1 MKRLFSS
8 KLWIAFVIFTIFVSG
23 QLLGAFAIKHYFI
36 ESKIEELQPSLS
48 LIGEEVA
55 DGGEISR
62 TDDYFIKA
70 YDVQGN
76 GIDVYNNEADGQSSD
91 DAKVDKALLS
101 YLPKITSGNMAVEIK
116 EIPGYS
122 ERAILIGQPLVQE
135 NKVTG
140 AIYLMKEAR
149 AYQAALNG
157 FYLVF
162 FVTLAIGTVIIL
174 VFLALF
180 IKEKNQL
187 EQMRK
192 DYVANISHEL
202 KTPLASIK
210 ALTETLSDHVV
221 TDQEK
226 IDQYYGIILRE
237 SARLEKLISDLLELS
252 RLQHKKVAFS
262 KTVVDT
268 KEIIEQVSEP
278 FAILADEM
286 GLKFMITERA
296 KNLPET
302 YSNQDRIIQ
311 VLTILLDNAFKFTP
325 VQGNVTIDAKTTDR
339 KAEIMVSDNGHG
351 ISKEILPHIF
361 GRFNKED
368 LSHTS
373 AGSGLGLSIASE
385 IMEQLGEKIRV
396 ESQADS
402 GTTFTITLKK
412 A

>member
-8 KLWIAFVIFTIFVSG
+8 KLWIAFIILAIFILG

-36 ESKIEELQPSLS
+36 QSKIEELQPSLT

-55 DGGEISR
+55 DGEIISI
-62 TDDYFIKA
+62 TDDYLIKA
-70 YDVQGN
+70 YDVHGKE
-76 GIDVYNNEADGQSSD
+76 IDVYKEDSTSKLSSD
-91 DAKVDKALLS
+91 IKVNEKLTS
-101 YLPKITSGNMAVEIK
+101 YLPKIISGKTVVEIK
-116 EIPGYS
+116 EVPGYS
-122 ERAILIGQPLVQE
+122 TKAIMIGQPLIKG

-140 AIYLMKEAR
+140 AIYLLKEAR

-174 VFLALF
+174 IFLAMF
-180 IKEKNQL
+180 IKEKNHL

-210 ALTETLSDHVV
+210 ALTETLADHIV
-221 TDQEK
+221 TDQKK
-226 IDQYYGIILRE
+226 IDQYYSIILRE
-237 SARLEKLISDLLELS
+237 SVRLEKLISDLLELS
-252 RLQHKKVAFS
+252 RLQYKKTTYTKSVMN
-262 KTVVDT
+262 T
-268 KEIIEQVSEP
+268 KEIIAKVSEP
-278 FAILADEM
+278 FTILADDM
-286 GLKFMITERA
+286 DLQFQITERA
-296 KNLPET
+296 KNLPAT
-302 YSNQDRIIQ
+302 YSNEDRITQ

-325 VQGNVTIDAKTTDR
+325 EHGKVTIDAKTTAR
-339 KAEIMVSDNGHG
+339 KAEIMIMDNGPG
-351 ISKEILPHIF
+351 ISKEVLPHIF

-368 LSHTS
+368 VSHTS
-373 AGSGLGLSIASE
+373 TGSGLGLSIALE
-385 IMEQLGEKIRV
+385 IMEQLGERISVK
-396 ESQADS
+396 SQANA

>member
-8 KLWIAFVIFTIFVSG
+8 KLWIAFVILAIFISG
-23 QLLGAFAIKHYFI
+23 QLLGAFAIKHYFTL
-36 ESKIEELQPSLS
+36 SKIEELQPPLS
-48 LIGEEVA
+48 LIGEAVA
-55 DGGEISR
+55 DGEKVKR
-62 TDDYFIKA
+62 TDDYLVKA
-70 YDVQGN
+70 YDVHGKE
-76 GIDVYNNEADGQSSD
+76 IAVYQDKPISADSAD
-91 DAKVDKALLS
+91 EKVDKKLTS
-101 YLPKITSGNMAVEIK
+101 YLPKVISGNTIVEFK
-116 EIPGYS
+116 EVPGYS
-122 ERAILIGQPLVQE
+122 AQAIMIGQPLVQD
-135 NKVTG
+135 NQVTG
-140 AIYLMKEAR
+140 GIYILKEAR

-162 FVTLAIGTVIIL
+162 FVTLAIGTIIIL

-192 DYVANISHEL
+192 DYIANISHEL
-202 KTPLASIK
+202 KTPLSSIK

-221 TDQEK
+221 TDPEK

-252 RLQHKKVAFS
+252 RLQHKKTAFE
-262 KTVVDT
+262 KTALDT
-268 KEIIEQVSEP
+268 KEVIEQVAEP
-278 FAILADEM
+278 FSILANDM
-286 GLKFMITERA
+286 DLQFHVTERA

-302 YSNQDRIIQ
+302 YSNKDRIVQ

-325 VQGNVTIDAKTTDR
+325 VHGQVTLDAKTTGR
-339 KAEIMVSDNGHG
+339 KAEIMVSDNGSG

-373 AGSGLGLSIASE
+373 AGSGLGLSIALE
-385 IMEQLGEKIRV
+385 IMEQLGEKINV
-396 ESQADS
+396 ESQADR
-402 GTTFTITLKK
+402 GTTFTITLKRI
-412 A
+412 

>member
-8 KLWIAFVIFTIFVSG
+8 KLCIAIVILAIFISG
-23 QLLGAFAIKHYFI
+23 QLLGAFAIKHYFSQ
-36 ESKIEELQPSLS
+36 SKIEELQPPLT

-55 DGGEISR
+55 SGENISR

-70 YDVQGN
+70 YDVHGKE
-76 GIDVYNNEADGQSSD
+76 IDVYKDDSASKITSDTKVNE
-91 DAKVDKALLS
+91 KLTS
-101 YLPKITSGNMAVEIK
+101 YLPKIISGKTVVEIQ
-116 EIPGYS
+116 EVPGYS
-122 ERAILIGQPLVQE
+122 AKAIMIGQPLVQD

-140 AIYLMKEAR
+140 GIYLLKEAR

-174 VFLALF
+174 VFLAMF

-210 ALTETLSDHVV
+210 ALTETLADHVV
-221 TDQEK
+221 TDQKK
-226 IDQYYGIILRE
+226 IDQYYSIILRE
-237 SARLEKLISDLLELS
+237 SVRLEKLISDLLELS
-252 RLQHKKVAFS
+252 RLQYKKTTYTKSVMN
-262 KTVVDT
+262 T
-268 KEIIEQVSEP
+268 KEIIAKVSEP
-278 FAILADEM
+278 FAILADDM
-286 GLKFMITERA
+286 DLQFQITERA
-296 KNLPET
+296 KSLPAT
-302 YSNQDRIIQ
+302 YSNEDRITQ

-325 VQGNVTIDAKTTDR
+325 EHGQVTIDAKTTAR
-339 KAEIMVSDNGHG
+339 KTEIMVMDNGPG
-351 ISKEILPHIF
+351 ISKEVLPHIF

-373 AGSGLGLSIASE
+373 IGSGLGLAIALE
-385 IMEQLGEKIRV
+385 IMEQLGERISVK
-396 ESQADS
+396 SQANA

>member
-8 KLWIAFVIFTIFVSG
+8 KLWIAFVIFAIFVAG

-36 ESKIEELQPSLS
+36 QSKIEELQPPLS

-55 DGGEISR
+55 DGEKISR
-62 TDDYFIKA
+62 TDDFLIKA
-70 YDVQGN
+70 YDVHGKE
-76 GIDVYNNEADGQSSD
+76 IDVYNDDIVPQTSADE
-91 DAKVDKALLS
+91 KVNKKLTS
-101 YLPKITSGNMAVEIK
+101 YLPKIISGKMAVEIR
-116 EIPGYS
+116 EVPGYS
-122 ERAILIGQPLVQE
+122 AQAIIIGQPLVLN

-140 AIYLMKEAR
+140 GIYLLKEAR

-162 FVTLAIGTVIIL
+162 FVTLAIGTIIIL
-174 VFLALF
+174 IFLAMF

-221 TDQEK
+221 TDPQK
-226 IDQYYGIILRE
+226 IDQYYSIILRE

-252 RLQHKKVAFS
+252 RLQHKKMAFS
-262 KTVVDT
+262 KSVVDT
-268 KEIIEQVSEP
+268 KEVIEQVSEP
-278 FAILADEM
+278 FAILADDME
-286 GLKFMITERA
+286 LQFDITERA
-296 KNLPET
+296 KNLPAT
-302 YSNQDRIIQ
+302 YSNKDRIIQ

-325 VQGNVTIDAKTTDR
+325 VHGRVTIDAKTTGR
-339 KAEIMVSDNGHG
+339 KAEIMVSDNGPG
-351 ISKEILPHIF
+351 ISKEILPQIF

-373 AGSGLGLSIASE
+373 AGSGLGLSIAFE
-385 IMEQLGEKIRV
+385 IMEQLGEKISV
-396 ESQADS
+396 ESKDNS
-402 GTTFTITLKK
+402 GTTFTITLKR

>member
-8 KLWIAFVIFTIFVSG
+8 KLWIAVVILAIFIAG
-23 QLLGAFAIKHYFI
+23 QLLGAFAIKHYFTQ
-36 ESKIEELQPSLS
+36 SKIEELQPSLS
-48 LIGEEVA
+48 LIEEKVANGEK
-55 DGGEISR
+55 ISR
-62 TDDYFIKA
+62 TEDYLIKA
-70 YDVQGN
+70 YDVHGQE
-76 GIDVYNNEADGQSSD
+76 IAVYQDASVIASSA
-91 DAKVDKALLS
+91 DAKTDKKLTS
-101 YLPKITSGNMAVEIK
+101 YLPKVISGKTVVEFK
-116 EIPGYS
+116 EVPGYS
-122 ERAILIGQPLVQE
+122 AQAILIGQPLVQD

-140 AIYLMKEAR
+140 GIYILKEAR

-162 FVTLAIGTVIIL
+162 FVTLAIGTIIIL

-210 ALTETLSDHVV
+210 ALTETLSDHIV
-221 TDQEK
+221 TDPEK
-226 IDQYYGIILRE
+226 IDQYYSIILRE

-252 RLQHKKVAFS
+252 RLQHKKMAFAKSPVNTQEVIEKVA
-262 KTVVDT
+262 
-268 KEIIEQVSEP
+268 EP
-278 FAILADEM
+278 FAILADDM
-286 GLKFMITERA
+286 DLQFHITERA
-296 KNLPET
+296 KNLPMT
-302 YSNQDRIIQ
+302 FSNEDRITQ

-325 VQGNVTIDAKTTDR
+325 EQGSVRIDAKTTVR
-339 KAEIMVSDNGHG
+339 KAEIMVIDNGPG
-351 ISKEILPHIF
+351 ISKEVLPHIF

-373 AGSGLGLSIASE
+373 AGSGLGLSIALE

-396 ESQADS
+396 DSQSDS
-402 GTTFTITLKK
+402 GTTFTITLKR

>member
-8 KLWIAFVIFTIFVSG
+8 KLWIAFVILAIFISG

-55 DGGEISR
+55 DGEKISR
-62 TDDYFIKA
+62 TNDFLIKA
-70 YDVQGN
+70 YDVHGQE
-76 GIDVYNNEADGQSSD
+76 IDVYSDDLARSSSD
-91 DAKVDKALLS
+91 DAKVNEKLTS
-101 YLPKITSGNMAVEIK
+101 HLPKIISGKTDAEIR
-116 EIPGYS
+116 EVPGYS
-122 ERAILIGQPLVQE
+122 SQAIIIGQPLIQD

-140 AIYLMKEAR
+140 GIYLLKEAR

-162 FVTLAIGTVIIL
+162 FVTLAVGTLIIL
-174 VFLALF
+174 VFLWTF

-202 KTPLASIK
+202 KSPLASIK

-221 TDQEK
+221 TDPQK
-226 IDQYYGIILRE
+226 IDQYYSIILRE
-237 SARLEKLISDLLELS
+237 SARLEKLIADLLELS
-252 RLQHKKVAFS
+252 RLQHKKTAFT
-262 KTVVDT
+262 KTKVDT
-268 KEIIEQVSEP
+268 NEVIKEVTEP

-286 GLKFMITERA
+286 DLQFHITDQA
-296 KNLPET
+296 KNLPAT
-302 YSNQDRIIQ
+302 YSNKDRIIQ

-325 VQGNVTIDAKTTDR
+325 VQGNVTIDAKVTGR
-339 KAEIMVSDNGHG
+339 KAGIIVSDDGPG
-351 ISKEILPHIF
+351 ISKEILPKIF

-373 AGSGLGLSIASE
+373 VGSGLGLSIAFE
-385 IMEQLGEKIRV
+385 IMEQLGENISV
-396 ESQADS
+396 ESQTDS
-402 GTTFTITLKK
+402 GTTFTITLKR

>member
-8 KLWIAFVIFTIFVSG
+8 KLWIAVVILVIFIAG
-23 QLLGAFAIKHYFI
+23 QLLGAFAIQHYFTQ
-36 ESKIEELQPSLS
+36 SKIEELQPTLS

-55 DGGEISR
+55 DGETISR
-62 TDDYFIKA
+62 TDDYLIKA
-70 YDVQGN
+70 YDVHGKEMA
-76 GIDVYNNEADGQSSD
+76 VYHDASVAEASD
-91 DAKVDKALLS
+91 DAKMNKELIA
-101 YLPKITSGNMAVEIK
+101 YLPKVISGKTAVEIQ
-116 EIPGYS
+116 EVPGYS
-122 ERAILIGQPLVQE
+122 EQVIIIGQPLVQG

-140 AIYLMKEAR
+140 GIYILKEAR

-162 FVTLAIGTVIIL
+162 FVTLAIGTIIIL

-221 TDQEK
+221 TDPEK
-226 IDQYYGIILRE
+226 IDQYYSIILRE

-252 RLQHKKVAFS
+252 KLQHKKMAFTKS
-262 KTVVDT
+262 PVNT
-268 KEIIEQVSEP
+268 KEVIEKVTEP
-278 FAILADEM
+278 FAILANDM
-286 GLKFMITERA
+286 DLQFHITERA
-296 KNLPET
+296 KNLPVT
-302 YSNQDRIIQ
+302 YSNEDRITQ

-325 VQGNVTIDAKTTDR
+325 EQGNVTIDAKTTAR
-339 KAEIMVSDNGHG
+339 KAEIMVIDNGPG
-351 ISKEILPHIF
+351 ISKEVLPHIF

-368 LSHTS
+368 FSHTS
-373 AGSGLGLSIASE
+373 AGSGLGLSIALE

-396 ESQADS
+396 DSQADS
-402 GTTFTITLKK
+402 GTTFTITLKR